1 VVIVD
6 ADISKVKGLAEV
18 AKRSKAPIG
27 LLGYRSRVEFR
38 NLRIKELP

>member
-6 ADISKVKGLAEV
+6 ADTDHPALEKPTG
-18 AKRSKAPIG
+18 PIG
-27 LLGYRSRVEFR
+27 FGGHHQHVEFR